1 MEQIKITSL
10 SKAAKEAINDF
21 IRTMNLDKDNKLPS
35 EDNLAQILGVSRV
48 TIRTALNELS
58 TEGIIFRRQ
67 GKGTFVNLEALRM
80 KATLTPVCEISKII
94 EDFNCKV
101 SIKIISLEIFDS
113 DYGLQNNLNI
123 NKDEKIIEI
132 KKVFYGNDKPW
143 VYCVDYI
150 PLKFFDKN
158 EYKKLKKYN
167 DSLYK
172 FLQDNMKIK
181 ILWDKSQIYT
191 KTNINNEELNE
202 IFNLEN
208 NIKSFLVVKSINYD
222 CNDKPIFIS
231 YEYTDTDLLSFS
243 LIRQKNS

>member
-1 MEQIKITSL
+1 MEQIKITNL
-10 SKAAKEAINDF
+10 SKATKEAINSF
-21 IRTMNLDKDNKLPS
+21 IRTMDLDKDNKLPS
-35 EDNLAQILGVSRV
+35 EDNLAEILGVSRV

-94 EDFNCKV
+94 EEFNCKV
-101 SIKIISLEIFDS
+101 SIKVISFKIFNS
-113 DYGLQNNLNI
+113 DYELQNILNI
-123 NKDEKIIEI
+123 NKDEKVIEI
-132 KKVFYGNDKPW
+132 KKVFYGDNKPW
-143 VYCVDYI
+143 VYCIDYI
-150 PLKFFDKN
+150 PLRFFDEN

-167 DSLYK
+167 NSLYK
-172 FLQDNMKIK
+172 FLQEKMKIK

-191 KTNINNEELNE
+191 ETNINNEELNE
-202 IFNLEN
+202 IFNLDN
-208 NIKSFLVVKSINYD
+208 NIKSFLVIKSINYD
-222 CNDKPIFIS
+222 CNDEPIFIS